1 MGYQKKH
8 GSTEETRWSGGFRD
22 FVPEYGRGMGDR
34 KVGRKGK

>member
-8 GSTEETRWSGGFRD
+8 GSTEETRWSGELRD